1 MQPDTLSYSTS
12 LVAGYAT
19 SDPQPIQGL
28 KPTTS
33 YTYHLTQVPVIRKL
47 VLVDAETF
55 KRRTRKLLL
64 RTGHG

>member
-1 MQPDTLSYSTS
+1 MQLDTLNYSTS
-12 LVAGYAT
+12 LIAGYAI

-33 YTYHLTQVPVIRKL
+33 YNYHLAQVPVIRKL
-47 VLVDAETF
+47 VLVDAEIF

-64 RTGHG
+64 RTGHE